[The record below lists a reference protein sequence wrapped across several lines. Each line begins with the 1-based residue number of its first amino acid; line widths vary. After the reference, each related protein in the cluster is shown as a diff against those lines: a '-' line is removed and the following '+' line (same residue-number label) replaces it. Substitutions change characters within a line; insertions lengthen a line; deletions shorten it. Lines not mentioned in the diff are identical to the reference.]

1 MRFGGATV
9 LVTGGGRGI
18 GRAIAVRFAEEGAN
32 VAIVSRTESELARTS
47 DEMASVRGA
56 GGGRCLVVPADVTA
70 AGAAEAAVAKTTAEL
85 GPVDVIVNN
94 AGVFVWRPF
103 LQLSAPDWDR
113 VIATNL
119 TATASFCRAVLPGMV
134 ERKRGKIVN
143 VSSVH
148 GLRGDANLSAHS
160 AAKFGVIGLTQSLA
174 REFRAH
180 NIAVNAVCPGA
191 VDNRIDE
198 TADVDRSSPLSQK
211 LWPSDV
217 AKTVLYLASDEA
229 AGITGAALEV
239 YGGTHITIQG

>member
-1 MRFGGATV
+1 MRFQDATV

-18 GRAIAVRFAEEGAN
+18 GRSIAVRFAEEGGR
-32 VAIVSRTESELARTS
+32 VAIVSRTS
-47 DEMASVRGA
+47 DELTRTAQEVAATGA
-56 GGGRCLVVPADVTA
+56 KGVAVAVDVTA
-70 AGAAEAAVAKTTAEL
+70 PGAAEDVVARVTESL
-85 GPVDVIVNN
+85 GPIDILVNS
-94 AGVFVWRPF
+94 AGIFIWRPF
-103 LQLSAPDWDR
+103 LELSPADWDR

-119 TATASFCRAVLPGMV
+119 TASASFCRAVLPGMV
-134 ERKRGKIVN
+134 ERRRGRIVN

-174 REFRAH
+174 REFRGH

-198 TADVDRSSPLSQK
+198 TAEVDRSSPLTQK

-217 AKTVLYLASDEA
+217 AKTVLFLASDEA

-239 YGGTHITIQG
+239 YGGTHLTIQG

>member
-1 MRFGGATV
+1 MRFADRTV

-18 GRAIAVRFAEEGAN
+18 GRSIALRFAEEGAR
-32 VAIVSRTESELARTS
+32 VAVVSRTEAELAAT
-47 DEMASVRGA
+47 A
-56 GGGRCLVVPADVTA
+56 GQITA
-70 AGAAEAAVAKTTAEL
+70 AGGRALAIAADVRDRGAAETAVARVESEL
-85 GPVDVIVNN
+85 GPVDVLVNN
-94 AGVFVWRPF
+94 AGVFLWRPF
-103 LQLSAPDWDR
+103 LKLSSDEWDT
-113 VIATNL
+113 VLATNL
-119 TATASFCRAVLPGMV
+119 TATAAFCRAVLPGMI
-134 ERKRGKIVN
+134 ERRRGRIVN

-174 REFRAH
+174 REFRGN

-211 LWPSDV
+211 LWPKDV
-217 AKTVLYLASDEA
+217 ARTVLFLASDDA

-239 YGGTHITIQG
+239 YGGTHLTIQG

>member
-1 MRFGGATV
+1 VRFDGATV

-18 GRAIAVRFAEEGAN
+18 GRAIAVRFAEEGAR
-32 VAIVSRTESELARTS
+32 VAIVARTEAQLARTA
-47 DEMASVRGA
+47 EEIGA
-56 GGGRCLVVPADVTA
+56 TGKARCLALPADVTA
-70 AGAAEAAVAKTTAEL
+70 PGAAEAAVAKVTSQL
-85 GPVDVIVNN
+85 GPIDVLVNN

-103 LQLSAPDWDR
+103 LQLSPADWDR
-113 VIATNL
+113 VLATNL
-119 TATASFCRAVLPGMV
+119 TATASFCRAVLPAMV
-134 ERKRGKIVN
+134 ERRSGKIVN

-174 REFRAH
+174 REFRGH

-239 YGGTHITIQG
+239 LGGTHITIQG

>member
-1 MRFGGATV
+1 VRFDGATV

-32 VAIVSRTESELARTS
+32 VAIVSRTEAELARTS
-47 DEMASVRGA
+47 EEMAAVRSGK
-56 GGGRCLVVPADVTA
+56 RSCLAISADVTIPS
-70 AGAAEAAVAKTTAEL
+70 AAESAVAKTTAEL
-85 GPVDVIVNN
+85 GPIDVLVNN

-103 LQLSAPDWDR
+103 LQLSPAEWDR
-113 VIATNL
+113 VLATNL

>member
-1 MRFGGATV
+1 VRFDGATV

-18 GRAIAVRFAEEGAN
+18 GRAIAVRFAEEGAR

-47 DEMASVRGA
+47 EEIAAVRSGA
-56 GGGRCLVVPADVTA
+56 RSLAIPSDVTA
-70 AGAAEAAVAKTTAEL
+70 GGAAEAAVARVTSEL
-85 GPVDVIVNN
+85 GPIDVLVNN
-94 AGVFVWRPF
+94 AGVFIWRPF
-103 LQLSAPDWDR
+103 LQLSSADWDR
-113 VIATNL
+113 VISTNL

-134 ERKRGKIVN
+134 ERRSGKVVN

-174 REFRAH
+174 REFRGH

-198 TADVDRSSPLSQK
+198 TAEVDRSSPLSQK

-239 YGGTHITIQG
+239 LGGTHITIQ